1 METKLYIP
9 QQKDTPEV
17 KFDFT
22 TGDFS
27 IKGISHPEN
36 ISVFFNP
43 IMQWVEDM
51 KGQLEH
57 GSIAAPEHIR
67 LTFFFIYVNS
77 ASYKYLITV
86 VDRFHAFTKLGIP
99 LSITWCYEPE
109 DFDMRDAGLELK
121 EYLDLDM
128 VAFDTAERVRDN
140 NMDPSV

>member
-1 METKLYIP
+1 MENKLDIP

-17 KFDFT
+17 QFDFE

-36 ISVFFNP
+36 IAIFFNP
-43 IMQWVEDM
+43 IMQWVDEL
-51 KGQLEH
+51 KGQLER
-57 GSIAAPEHIR
+57 GVIPPPERMH

-86 VDRFHAFTKLGIP
+86 VDRFRSFMKLGVP
-99 LSITWCYEPE
+99 LSITWCYEPD

-121 EYLDLDM
+121 EYLDLEA
-128 VAFDTAERVRDN
+128 VVFETVERVRDKD
-140 NMDPSV
+140 MELS